1 MLLDDE
7 FHDMW
12 VEIAWFRGQSEAEQ
26 NALVLVASGVPSRLV
41 SNSSGIALLVAA
53 ADAVRARSELAL
65 YALENRPWKT
75 SVPALRPLGAGLDA
89 VLLYCVILVFI
100 HAAATRGA
108 FSVDWLDV
116 GHSEVEHLASNL
128 VLGAILGLLLA
139 QILGS
144 GLAWLS
150 ILVCAALGNATVA
163 LLARPDY
170 AAIGASTGVFAALG
184 LLAASAW
191 KQQARVWGGL
201 RRWRPLV
208 AAVMLLALLGVGGDR
223 IDVGGHVAGF
233 AAGLLGGVL
242 LYLARPSLPQGP
254 TAQRAFGA
262 AAIAVFAGA
271 WGLAIAFG

>member
-1 MLLDDE
+1 
-7 FHDMW
+7 
-12 VEIAWFRGQSEAEQ
+12 
-26 NALVLVASGVPSRLV
+26 VPSRLV

-65 YALENRPWKT
+65 YALENRPRKT
-75 SVPALRPLGAGLDA
+75 SAAALLPLGAGLDSA
-89 VLLYCVILVFI
+89 LLYCVILVFI

-108 FSVDWLDV
+108 FSVDWLGA
-116 GHSEVEHLASNL
+116 GHSEAGLFRAGEWWRAITSLGLHADIEHLASNL